1 MSSNKPIKGPGR
13 GGAAFRTGP
22 MVENPGKM
30 LGRLMGYIYKNYR
43 IHIIVVVIG
52 IVVSVLANV
61 QGTMFMK
68 TLIDQYIMPLLK
80 AETPDFHPLAM
91 AILRVA
97 CFYAIGVACTYTY
110 NRLMIYVS
118 QGTLRNLRNEMF
130 ERMETLPVKYFDTH
144 AHGDI
149 MSVYTNDIDTLRQM
163 ISQSIPQLISSVI
176 TIVSVLVSMIILNI
190 PLTLVTLFMVGVMLF
205 ASKNLAGL
213 SGKYFMEQQKNLG
226 IVNGYIEE
234 MMEGQKVVKVFCHE
248 EESLEKF
255 NELNDQLF
263 ESANN
268 ANKFANVLMP
278 TCAQIGN
285 ISAMETVKMSFGEKG
300 GIFFSFLNVL
310 QLVGW
315 TAIMIYDGALAA
327 DGVLHTGSWVWCL
340 VIGALIV
347 LWIFIGITNL
357 GKINTIAMAALFIL
371 TLVLCK
377 LIFFDGGTALA
388 IGGEAMSF
396 GAAVELSVAM
406 PLSWLPLISDYT
418 REAKEPVKATAV
430 SSVVYGLVS
439 CWMYVI
445 GMGAAIYTGE
455 SDIAQIMVKAGL
467 GIAGL
472 LIIVFSTVTTTF
484 LDAYSAGI
492 SSESVFSKINGKY
505 AAIAV
510 TIIGTIAAI
519 VYPMDN
525 ITDFL
530 YLIGSVFAPM
540 IAIQIAD
547 FFLLKRTDS
556 LGESV
561 DVTNAVIWVIGFV
574 LYRILMRIDIP
585 VGNTLPDMVITIL
598 ICMVARSVWKNKK

>member
-1 MSSNKPIKGPGR
+1 MTEKRTSIFENGLIWFGAGVSLAEILTGTYFASLGFGKGLLAIIIG
-13 GGAAFRTGP
+13 
-22 MVENPGKM
+22 
-30 LGRLMGYIYKNYR
+30 
-43 IHIIVVVIG
+43 HIIGCTMLFLAGVIG
-52 IVVSVLANV
+52 
-61 QGTMFMK
+61 GK
-68 TLIDQYIMPLLK
+68 T
-80 AETPDFHPLAM
+80 
-91 AILRVA
+91 R
-97 CFYAIGVACTYTY
+97 
-110 NRLMIYVS
+110 R
-118 QGTLRNLRNEMF
+118 
-130 ERMETLPVKYFDTH
+130 
-144 AHGDI
+144 
-149 MSVYTNDIDTLRQM
+149 
-163 ISQSIPQLISSVI
+163 
-176 TIVSVLVSMIILNI
+176 
-190 PLTLVTLFMVGVMLF
+190 
-205 ASKNLAGL
+205 
-213 SGKYFMEQQKNLG
+213 
-226 IVNGYIEE
+226 
-234 MMEGQKVVKVFCHE
+234 
-248 EESLEKF
+248 
-255 NELNDQLF
+255 
-263 ESANN
+263 
-268 ANKFANVLMP
+268 
-278 TCAQIGN
+278 
-285 ISAMETVKMSFGEKG
+285 SAMETVKMSFGEKG

-315 TAIMIYDGALAA
+315 TAIMIYDGALTAN
-327 DGVLHTGSWVWCL
+327 GVLHTGSWVWCL

-388 IGGEAMSF
+388 IGEEAMSF

-430 SSVVYGLVS
+430 SSIVYGLVS

-547 FFLLKRTDS
+547 FFLLKRADS
-556 LGESV
+556 LGEAV
-561 DVTNAVIWVIGFV
+561 DITNAVIWVIGFV

-585 VGNTLPDMVITIL
+585 VGNTLPDMVVTIL
-598 ICMVARSVWKNKK
+598 ICMIVRNVLKSKK